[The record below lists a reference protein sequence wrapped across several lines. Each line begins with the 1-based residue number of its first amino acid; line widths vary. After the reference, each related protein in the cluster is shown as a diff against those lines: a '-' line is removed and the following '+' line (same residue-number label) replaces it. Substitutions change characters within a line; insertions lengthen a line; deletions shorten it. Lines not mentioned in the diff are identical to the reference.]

1 MNGSV
6 RVFCSSNLES
16 TVTITTDGAFEVRTL
31 LIERCARRKTATRR
45 EEREAGGKLLSRI
58 FSPPPPFLKSL
69 TTSSSLEKN
78 VPAPPPPFCRSLS
91 SSRVSVSDKVRVV
104 VCFARRV

>member
-1 MNGSV
+1 
-6 RVFCSSNLES
+6 
-16 TVTITTDGAFEVRTL
+16 
-31 LIERCARRKTATRR
+31 
-45 EEREAGGKLLSRI
+45 
-58 FSPPPPFLKSL
+58 L